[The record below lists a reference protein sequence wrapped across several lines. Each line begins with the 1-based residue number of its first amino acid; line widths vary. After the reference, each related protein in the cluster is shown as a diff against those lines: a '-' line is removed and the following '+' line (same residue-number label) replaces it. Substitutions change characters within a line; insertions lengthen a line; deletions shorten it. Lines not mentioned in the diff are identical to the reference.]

1 MIDTFNSNKKYKK
14 TNSFCCQGMIGFNKG
29 MVYQYGYLKPVK
41 IMSLGLPITK
51 KKKSGHYTLYIPVL

>member
-1 MIDTFNSNKKYKK
+1 
-14 TNSFCCQGMIGFNKG
+14 MIGFNKG